1 MAAET
6 HAVLSASGADRWIHC
21 PGSVALTKDMPDTGS
36 EYAAEGSLAHAIAE
50 LKMRKQFLEPM
61 GRGIFTRRMN
71 KLKADPHYAEE
82 MQGHTDTYVD
92 HIVEIANS
100 LSSPPL
106 VDVERKVD
114 FSQFVPGGFGT
125 ADCILIHGNDL
136 WIVDFKY
143 GRGVLVDPHDNPQ
156 LMLYAVGAV
165 LAYSWIYDI
174 QNVHLCVVQPRGDG
188 IKEAEISRDALMDW
202 VAFTAA
208 PAAKIA
214 SEGSDEYHAG
224 DWCRFC
230 KARAT
235 CRERATTAVSAVEDF
250 GGKLPP
256 ELTPAEFG
264 DLLNRI
270 DALSKYASDAKD
282 YALQALL
289 RGENIPYWKLV
300 EGRKSRAWDDQDA
313 AFKALRD
320 SGIEDAVLYER
331 VPLTIAKLE
340 KQLGKKAVTDAAGS
354 YITYKPGK
362 PTLVPVDDPRD
373 AFSLNASAEEDF
385 KN

>member
-82 MQGHTDTYVD
+82 MQGHTDLYVD

-114 FSQFVPGGFGT
+114 FSQWVPDGFGT

-136 WIVDFKY
+136 WVIDFKY
-143 GRGVLVDPHDNPQ
+143 GRGVMVDPHDNPQ
-156 LMLYAVGAV
+156 LMLYAAGAV
-165 LAYSWIYDI
+165 TTYAWLYDI
-174 QNVHLCVVQPRGDG
+174 QQIHLCIVQPRGDG
-188 IKEAEISRDALMDW
+188 IKDAEITRDALMDW

-208 PAAKIA
+208 PAAKLA
-214 SEGSDEYHAG
+214 AAGSDEYRAG

-235 CRERATTAVSAVEDF
+235 CRERATTTVSAVEDF

-264 DLLNRI
+264 DLLQKL
-270 DALSKYASDAKD
+270 DALSKYTADATKH
-282 YALQALL
+282 AEAIMLN
-289 RGENIPYWKLV
+289 GETIPGWKLV
-300 EGRKSRAWDDQDA
+300 EGRKTRAWADQGA
-313 AFKALRD
+313 AFAALREA
-320 SGIEDAVLYER
+320 GINDTLLYER

-340 KQLGKKAVTDAAGS
+340 KQLGKKAIADAAGDL
-354 YITYKPGK
+354 IVAKPGK
-362 PTLVPVDDPRD
+362 PTRVPVNDPRPPINIGVT
-373 AFSLNASAEEDF
+373 AKEDF